1 MAIHGKIS
9 SIDSANLDPERDS
22 FVEAPK
28 YWDLGK
34 QLGLYGDN
42 EEEIIATLA
51 KCRIAKGIDLEQVK
65 LKRGRGMK
73 KI

>member
-51 KCRIAKGIDLEQVK
+51 KCGIA
-65 LKRGRGMK
+65 
-73 KI
+73 